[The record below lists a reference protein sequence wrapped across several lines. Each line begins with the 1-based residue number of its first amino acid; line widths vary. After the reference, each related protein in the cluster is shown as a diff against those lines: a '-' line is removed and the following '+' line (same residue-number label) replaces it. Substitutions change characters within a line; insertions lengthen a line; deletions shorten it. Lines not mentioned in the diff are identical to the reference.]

1 MKYTVLLIIALSLA
15 ACHTRTKQAN
25 KRGLEYM
32 KQERYDQ
39 AIAEFND
46 ILQHDAYWYPAYYNR
61 AVALA
66 NSRHYKEALAD
77 FNYVIARHPDHAD
90 AYFNRAI
97 VYENLGIFAN
107 AIQDYTE
114 TIRLRPGFIMAYHYR
129 GIARFRMEDLDGALA
144 DYNRALELGTHLQ
157 TDIATAKA
165 LGLNAS
171 ALYFNRAVVFQK
183 KGDNES
189 AIADY
194 TETIRIDPASAKAY
208 YNRAVAKMALS
219 QWDDASSD
227 LRIASRL
234 GYAPAQEALEK
245 YFGD

>member
-1 MKYTVLLIIALSLA
+1 MKYTVLLIIILSLA

-46 ILQHDAYWYPAYYNR
+46 ILQH
-61 AVALA
+61 
-66 NSRHYKEALAD
+66 
-77 FNYVIARHPDHAD
+77 D

-234 GYAPAQEALEK
+234 GYAPAQEALVK
-245 YFGD
+245 YFGN

>member
-1 MKYTVLLIIALSLA
+1 
-15 ACHTRTKQAN
+15 
-25 KRGLEYM
+25 M

-66 NSRHYKEALAD
+66 NSRRYKEALAD

-234 GYAPAQEALEK
+234 GYAPAQEALVK
-245 YFGD
+245 YFGN